1 MNQSQLIE
9 TDGYKPE
16 RWFLFARCVVA
27 SFNINDHNQLYEIK
41 MCKRQLVQSSTIF
54 KMSWSVINIEGFNIC
69 LQKPTIVLIY
79 Q

>member
-27 SFNINDHNQLYEIK
+27 SFKINDHNQLYEIK
-41 MCKRQLVQSSTIF
+41 MCKRQLVQ
-54 KMSWSVINIEGFNIC
+54 
-69 LQKPTIVLIY
+69 
-79 Q
+79 